1 MQPEEN
7 ILRNSLVIVLSTIAL
22 LTVSTGLVEA
32 APGEPGHNHAV
43 FAAGTPGD
51 PGKPARIVEIRMHET
66 GDGRMLFTPDRV
78 VVARGEQIQF
88 VLKNAG
94 NVDHEFMLDSVAN
107 NARHRVAMTKSPD
120 MEHDDPNGRHL
131 DPDESSE
138 IMWRFTKAGTF
149 EFACLIPGHYESGMR
164 GTIVVEPR

>member
-1 MQPEEN
+1 
-7 ILRNSLVIVLSTIAL
+7 
-22 LTVSTGLVEA
+22 
-32 APGEPGHNHAV
+32 
-43 FAAGTPGD
+43 
-51 PGKPARIVEIRMHET
+51 
-66 GDGRMLFTPDRV
+66 
-78 VVARGEQIQF
+78 
-88 VLKNAG
+88 
-94 NVDHEFMLDSVAN
+94 MLDSVAN